1 MKKLALATLVIS
13 GIIFLGFNTAEAESH
28 HKKDKKMSE
37 KCGMK
42 GMHGKMMEKKGDMHC
57 KMMKDHM
64 SKKGMEG
71 KSGMMMGGMM
81 QKKQVVP
88 TKDGGVVVVIGNK
101 LYKYNKKLEKIGETT
116 VEMSEEDMEKRMKH
130 MKKMREKCMNMW
142 NEEEE
147 EENEE

>member
-1 MKKLALATLVIS
+1 MKQLALATLVIT
-13 GIIFLGFNTAEAESH
+13 GFVFLVITTADAKECPMME
-28 HKKDKKMSE
+28 KK
-37 KCGMK
+37 
-42 GMHGKMMEKKGDMHC
+42 MEKKGDMHGMHG
-57 KMMKDHM
+57 KMMKGHM

-130 MKKMREKCMNMW
+130 MKKMREKCMQMW
-142 NEEEE
+142 EDEEEDE
-147 EENEE
+147 E